1 MLRRLIYLLLVFVFV
16 SSACSLFG
24 ATTPTPATPKEE
36 PTKAQPAEPTPT
48 EKPKAPE
55 ATATPETPKGMV
67 TSLDDIKS
75 ATIQVVAQG
84 TFVAPDFSVYYNAAG
99 SGSGFI
105 VDPSGLAITN
115 NHVVTGSALLKVY
128 VGGETEPRNAKILGV
143 SECSDLAVIDL
154 EGDGYN
160 YLAWSDQTPK
170 VGEDVYAAGFPLG
183 DPEFTLTR
191 GIVSKAKATPYMS
204 VTSVDNVI
212 EHDAAI
218 KPGNSGGPL
227 VTPDGKV
234 VGINYAGSEGGP
246 YYAITRVEADK
257 VLGDLMNGTN
267 VTSLGINGEAVM
279 SQDGSLS
286 GIWVYSVK
294 SGSPADKTGIT
305 GGDIITSLENIIL
318 ATDGTMNDYC
328 DILRSHDPADTLS
341 VTVLRYADQTVL
353 TGQING
359 RELAVIQSF
368 AQDLGNEVDS
378 GSSSSGTGYTQY
390 VALTDSTGA
399 IQVEVPVEWTD
410 TDGSMWETNWGDINV
425 SAPSISA
432 SPDLNSY
439 FNSYNESGVFFAA
452 SSDLGRTGGIV
463 ELLDGTRDWYKDD
476 CKADGAAQDYKDDL
490 YEGRYQLWKQCG
502 GTNTWTLV
510 LAARPIENKTAFLI
524 LVEMKITT
532 DADLEALDHILQTFV
547 VVGDV

>member
-1 MLRRLIYLLLVFVFV
+1 MFRRLLYLLLVFAFV

-24 ATTPTPATPKEE
+24 GATTQPTPQVVE
-36 PTKAQPAEPTPT
+36 PTKEQIVEATPT
-48 EKPKAPE
+48 EKPVEPQPT
-55 ATATPETPKGMV
+55 ATAETPKGLV
-67 TSLDDIKS
+67 TSREGVQS
-75 ATIQVVAQG
+75 ATIQIVAQG
-84 TFVAPDFSVYYNAAG
+84 TFVAPDFNVYYNAAG

-105 VDPSGLAITN
+105 IDPSGLAITN
-115 NHVVTGSALLKVY
+115 NHVVTGSAILKVY
-128 VGGETEPRNAKILGV
+128 VGGDTQARNAKIVGV
-143 SECSDLAVIDL
+143 SECSDLAVIDID
-154 EGDGYN
+154 GDGFN
-160 YLAWSDQTPK
+160 YLAWSDEAPK

-183 DPEFTLTR
+183 NPEYTITR
-191 GIVSKAKATPYMS
+191 GIVSKARATPLMS
-204 VTSVDNVI
+204 QTSVDNVI
-212 EHDAAI
+212 EHDATI
-218 KPGNSGGPL
+218 RPGNSGGPL

-234 VGINYAGSEGGP
+234 LGINYAGAQGGP

-257 VLGDLMNGTN
+257 VLSELLSGND
-267 VTSLGINGEAVM
+267 VASLGINGEAIL

-294 SGSPADKTGIT
+294 SGSPADKTGIR

-328 DILRSHDPADTLS
+328 DILRSRKPSDTLN

-378 GSSSSGTGYTQY
+378 GNSSSSYSRY
-390 VALTDSTGA
+390 VALTDASGS

-410 TDGSMWETNWGDINV
+410 TDGSKWETTWGNINIT
-425 SAPSISA
+425 APSISA
-432 SPDLNSY
+432 SPDLNGY
-439 FNSYNESGVFFAA
+439 FGGWDVPGVFFAA
-452 SSDLGRTGGIV
+452 SSDLGRTGGMV
-463 ELLDGTRDWYKDD
+463 ELLDGTRDWYKND
-476 CKADGAAQDYKDDL
+476 CRADGAAQNYSDEL
-490 YEGRYQLWKQCG
+490 YEGRYQLWKNCG
-502 GTNTWTLV
+502 PNDTWTLV
-510 LAARPIENKTAFLI
+510 LAARPKENKTAFLI
-524 LVEMKITT
+524 LVEMKIIS